1 MSNTTSTV
9 KKSSRKGLKTA
20 SSTKPQ
26 SSETLTISSSPVQ
39 LKNTRAISTYLQQA
53 FPANHLALQERKKA
67 KTTKETSGRRRSNV
81 FAMFDPDTH
90 SWKTS
95 QVCLIL
101 DTSAKSSLRWP
112 KQGLMQDG
120 VCSEQTMWVHRT
132 VEKDSGY
139 WPTPNTLDSLPPKS
153 PEALLREATVT
164 RPGRR
169 QPANLRDAVSNMKFW
184 PTPTASTNGPGKNLD
199 NPRGIHQGNA

>member
-1 MSNTTSTV
+1 M
-9 KKSSRKGLKTA
+9 
-20 SSTKPQ
+20 
-26 SSETLTISSSPVQ
+26 
-39 LKNTRAISTYLQQA
+39 YLQQA
-53 FPANHLALQERKKA
+53 FPANHLALQERKTA

-184 PTPTASTNGPGKNLD
+184 PTPVQEAEQKTGQLHPNWVESYLMGWPIGWTDLKLLEMDKFQQWLQQHGK
-199 NPRGIHQGNA
+199 H